1 MSQVRLVQC
10 HRCKTVSTFIS
21 RNRSYFTVTDY
32 RSYVTVIDYR
42 SFVNVIDYKSHVT
55 LIDYRSCYCYCST
68 DCRCFVA
75 VKDYRSC
82 YCFYNACYRCCAN
95 VMQNTELSVCTARMD
110 LVTVTVTQ
118 LPDVTFL

>member
-10 HRCKTVSTFIS
+10 HRCKTVSTFVS

-75 VKDYRSC
+75 VKDYRSS
-82 YCFYNACYRCCAN
+82 AN

>member
-10 HRCKTVSTFIS
+10 HRCKTVSTFVS

-55 LIDYRSCYCYCST
+55 LIDYRSCYC
-68 DCRCFVA
+68 
-75 VKDYRSC
+75 
-82 YCFYNACYRCCAN
+82 FYNACYRCCAN
-95 VMQNTELSVCTARMD
+95 VMQNTELYVCTARMD
-110 LVTVTVTQ
+110 LVTVTVTVTQ